1 MSDADAK
8 KIIGLFQKRGVL
20 MKRSQT
26 EKNEA
31 ILEFVLE
38 IVFTIIGLG
47 VGFVVYSLLG
57 IDVGENT
64 DYEWL
69 SFVGIVVILA
79 FFGGIGALVRVVKR
93 RSSKGK
99 EEDET

>member
-1 MSDADAK
+1 
-8 KIIGLFQKRGVL
+8 
-20 MKRSQT
+20 MKRSKF
-26 EKNEA
+26 ERSEA

-47 VGFVVYSLLG
+47 VGFLVYNLLG

-69 SFVGIVVILA
+69 SFVGVIAFFVVLGGILA
-79 FFGGIGALVRVVKR
+79 VVEFVKKKIRKKKGEGITD
-93 RSSKGK
+93 
-99 EEDET
+99 EEIHH

>member
-1 MSDADAK
+1 
-8 KIIGLFQKRGVL
+8 
-20 MKRSQT
+20 MKRSKA
-26 EKNEA
+26 ERSEA

-57 IDVGENT
+57 IHVNGQT

-69 SFVGIVVILA
+69 IFVGIVVFLVVLGGILA
-79 FFGGIGALVRVVKR
+79 LVEFVKKKIGKR
-93 RSSKGK
+93 KK
-99 EEDET
+99 EDDT

>member
-1 MSDADAK
+1 
-8 KIIGLFQKRGVL
+8 
-20 MKRSQT
+20 MKRSKS

-47 VGFVVYSLLG
+47 VGFLVYNLLG
-57 IDVGENT
+57 IDVSEDT

-69 SFVGIVVILA
+69 IFIGIIVFFVILGSIVA
-79 FFGGIGALVRVVKR
+79 IVEFVKKKIR
-93 RSSKGK
+93 KNK
-99 EEDET
+99 NEDNT

>member
-1 MSDADAK
+1 
-8 KIIGLFQKRGVL
+8 
-20 MKRSQT
+20 MKRSKT
-26 EKNEA
+26 ERTEA

-47 VGFVVYSLLG
+47 VGFLVYNLLG

-69 SFVGIVVILA
+69 SLVGIIVFLVVL
-79 FFGGIGALVRVVKR
+79 GGILSLVEFIKKKNGKA
-93 RSSKGK
+93 KGK
-99 EEDET
+99 ENKNEENTS